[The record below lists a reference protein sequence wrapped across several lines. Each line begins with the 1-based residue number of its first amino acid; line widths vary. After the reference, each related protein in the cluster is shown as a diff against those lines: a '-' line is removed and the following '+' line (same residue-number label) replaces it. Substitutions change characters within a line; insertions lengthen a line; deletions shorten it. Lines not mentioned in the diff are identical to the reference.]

1 MANDSSDRWFE
12 RSYGAALAALARG
25 DPRAAER
32 TLREMQALRP
42 GEVNSLR
49 VLGVSLHAQGRHA
62 EALAA
67 LEQTIRNAPD
77 FSDAWEDL
85 ARVCVATRRFEDA
98 EQALKRAL
106 ALDGR
111 RHRAWRCLGD
121 VLVERGRPGQAKV
134 AFDRAIAMDPA
145 HDRFDAAATA
155 LAKGDLRTA
164 EGIFRDLLRRD
175 AADVGAACGLA
186 AVALS
191 AGQPRDAERLLRH
204 ALTQTAHMP
213 LVWRG
218 LAQALLDAGRHV
230 EAEAA
235 IRRALEIEPD
245 SAPSWV
251 ILGSVLAHRLRGESA
266 VAAFDR
272 ALALEP
278 RQVRVLLSKG
288 HVLKTL
294 GRRAECEAAYHECL
308 VLAPGFAE
316 AYCSL
321 ADLKTYRF
329 SDAELLAMEE
339 LAAQPAMPPAV
350 GAIADPGEAQVH
362 FALGRAYEQRTDW
375 ARSFRHY
382 AAGNAARRKR
392 APFDV
397 ARFEEKSRR
406 IAALFDEPLFERYHG
421 GGCIDP
427 APIFIVGLPRS
438 GSTLVEQILASH
450 SQVQGTMELPN
461 LVSIVRELDRR
472 DGRRD
477 TYPESLS
484 EATPSWLADCGRRY
498 LEETHDLRAGQ
509 PRFIDKMPNNWSH
522 VGLLQLILPEATI
535 IDVRRHPMDSC
546 FSAFKQYFAEG
557 QSFSCDLEDLGR
569 YYRAYLGLMDHWDT
583 VLPGKVLCL
592 RYERLVRDTEAEVR
606 RLLEHCRLPFE
617 PGCLRFYETKRS
629 VRTASS
635 EQVRQPI
642 TDAGIGHWRHY
653 AEELE
658 PLRRA
663 LGDAL
668 ERFMD

>member
-1 MANDSSDRWFE
+1 MSTDSPDRWFE
-12 RSYGAALAALARG
+12 RSYGAALAALERG
-25 DPRAAER
+25 EPKAAER
-32 TLREMQALRP
+32 RLREIQDRQP

-49 VLGVSLHAQGRHA
+49 VLGVALLAQGRLGD
-62 EALAA
+62 ALGT
-67 LEQTIRNAPD
+67 LERAIAIAPE
-77 FSDAWEDL
+77 FAHAWEDL
-85 ARVCVATRRFEDA
+85 GAAYFVARRFEDA

-111 RHRAWRCLGD
+111 LHRAWRRLGD
-121 VLVERGRPGQAKV
+121 VLVECGKTGQAKA
-134 AFDRAIAMDPA
+134 AFDQSIAKDPA
-145 HDRFDAAATA
+145 RERFEAAATA
-155 LAKGDLRTA
+155 LGAGDARTA

-175 AADVGAACGLA
+175 ANDVGAACGLA
-186 AVALS
+186 AIALS

-218 LAQALLDAGRHV
+218 LAQALLDSGRHV
-230 EAEAA
+230 DADAA
-235 IRRALEIEPD
+235 IRHALEIESE

-251 ILGSVLAHRLRGESA
+251 ILGSVRAHRLQGESA

-272 ALALEP
+272 ALRLDP
-278 RQVRVLLSKG
+278 GQVRVLLSKG

-294 GRRAECEAAYHECL
+294 GRRAECEAAYHACIALEPTL
-308 VLAPGFAE
+308 AE

-329 SDAELLAMEE
+329 SDAQIGAMES
-339 LAAQPAMPPAV
+339 LAAQQSAHSAR
-350 GAIADPGEAQVH
+350 ADLAGSQLH
-362 FALGRAYEQRTDW
+362 FALGRAYEQRSQW

-382 AAGNAARRKR
+382 AVGNAARRNR
-392 APFDV
+392 
-397 ARFEEKSRR
+397 ARFDARQFEDKTRR
-406 IAALFDEPLFERYHG
+406 IAALFDAPFFLRYAAS
-421 GGCIDP
+421 GCPDP

-450 SQVQGTMELPN
+450 PEVQGTMELPN

-477 TYPESLS
+477 AYPESLS
-484 EATPSWLADCGRRY
+484 EASTASLADCGRRY
-498 LEETHDLRAGQ
+498 LQETRDLRAGR

-522 VGLLQLILPEATI
+522 VGLLQLILPKATI
-535 IDVRRHPMDSC
+535 IDVRRHPMDAC

-557 QSFSCDLEDLGR
+557 QSFSHDLEDLGR
-569 YYRAYLGLMDHWDT
+569 YYRAYLGLMDHWDD

-592 RYERLVRDTEAEVR
+592 QYESLVRDTETQVR
-606 RLLEHCRLPFE
+606 RLLAHCGLRFDSA
-617 PGCLRFYETKRS
+617 CLRFYETRRS

-653 AEELE
+653 RAELE
-658 PLRRA
+658 PLRRS